1 MIRICENVKM
11 FDRPPLLEEP
21 FAQTLSEKNWGTGT
35 GNSLRYG
42 WFSFM
47 LFWIMVAPRHGNQ
60 TRRRIAFDMFSGND
74 ILLWPLP
81 FGFIWYKFKET

>member
-21 FAQTLSEKNWGTGT
+21 FAQTLSEKTGELELET
-35 GNSLRYG
+35 RCAMVGLVLCCFGLWLRRV
-42 WFSFM
+42 M
-47 LFWIMVAPRHGNQ
+47 AIK